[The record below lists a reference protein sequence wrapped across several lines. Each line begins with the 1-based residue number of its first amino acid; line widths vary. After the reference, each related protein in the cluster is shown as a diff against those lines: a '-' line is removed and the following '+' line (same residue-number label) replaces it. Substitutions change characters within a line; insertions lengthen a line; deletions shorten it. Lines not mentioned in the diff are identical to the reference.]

1 MRSGADKRDESV
13 KQGESRGSTTVNER
27 KSFTGWPV
35 AGDQVQARWLNVCR
49 QVESRGSTTVNE
61 RKSFTGWPVA
71 GDQVQAR
78 WENVCRQGE
87 SRLST
92 TVNERKSFT
101 GCQGGGRGGGWS
113 RQGDER

>member
-27 KSFTGWPV
+27 KSFTGC
-35 AGDQVQARWLNVCR
+35 QA
-49 QVESRGSTTVNE
+49 ESVRSKQEKRNTTVNE

-71 GDQVQAR
+71 GDQVQVR
-78 WENVCRQGE
+78 WVNMRMQVDGCG
-87 SRLST
+87 ST

-101 GCQGGGRGGGWS
+101 GCREVGLR
-113 RQGDER
+113 RQGNER

>member
-61 RKSFTGWPVA
+61 RKSFTGVK
-71 GDQVQAR
+71 
-78 WENVCRQGE
+78 E
-87 SRLST
+87 
-92 TVNERKSFT
+92 
-101 GCQGGGRGGGWS
+101 GGGFRAGKETNGKWPEVTNDTTLAS
-113 RQGDER
+113 WD